1 MLNTEVR
8 INLNDDQ
15 PAPDDTVNENFTANF
30 TVANAEFTQIPES
43 CLVEGV
49 TPQSAI
55 SDDGTELT
63 CNFGE
68 QVEGT
73 ALALQVPLQVKGST
87 GDTVTFDARV
97 GDVNADQLVANIE
110 NPFMMDIDWTNPT
123 AIAQSSGNQRAV
135 QFEWTLYWGE
145 GSDPGPD
152 SVSYN
157 LNAVPSAGSV
167 TSIGNCGPFED
178 ASPSGHP
185 NSGITD
191 PADQVAPFPECNIT
205 GTGANATMTLS
216 GLDYSKT
223 QVPSKDSGGNALPAD
238 RVAIASGK
246 IIVNVTA
253 ANPGNVVLTSSAPEY
268 QAPSG
273 GVANDDPSNNTV
285 DKTWRNPG
293 GWVSTWDR
301 PHTNSGGQPHDDT
314 YRVSQGTEVLS
325 RSYFAEAVTQSN
337 LPANTSLILCHI
349 LDNKYTEYTG
359 ATTAVH
365 PSAEPIPGATIQ
377 YFVGAVPG
385 LNPNQAN
392 YNPGAV
398 SCGDLAGS
406 NPDAGT
412 GWLTTEPAD
421 KSTIKA
427 VRAVMTKGDLQG
439 HIRAL
444 LEVTQTIKPSTPVGT
459 DVWQFS
465 HNFQGGTGWFP
476 AVLPT
481 AGGNTVAQPARYP
494 TTNAH
499 RDLLRVVGL
508 TPNIRKSVDNPSLR
522 VGEEA
527 EFTLAYSANGGTS
540 APETVDDFVIVD
552 KLPAGLTY
560 VEGSATV
567 DPTVTE
573 ENGAQVLTWNLD
585 GVQTN
590 ETQELTYRATAN
602 EKAAPGERLVNS
614 ANATVQGRTSG
625 ESEASVTI
633 SQDGRTIIGKSADQ
647 NFIPNVDGN
656 GSGEGSWTVSLRSD
670 DPFPQS
676 FTDLIDILPYNGDE
690 RGTDFS
696 GNYSVEDVVLSD
708 GGTVYYTTASVNDLS
723 DDPAD
728 ASNGAAGNIDGNTVG
743 WTDTKPADAS
753 SITAIRVIAGELLPS
768 AERSF
773 QVKISTDGA
782 EGGDTY
788 VNRVQGRASHTELV
802 MRISAPTIVSQYY
815 AYDLKKYVM
824 NSAGEWVDAQD
835 ENEAEWPQL
844 APTDTAKYKFV
855 VTNTG
860 QGDLTN
866 IVVSDPLFGDDPV
879 WTIEELASGDS
890 VESEEFEFD
899 LSGTDSEVLR
909 NEACAVTE
917 LPADSSQEE
926 LINPCDEANVL
937 VGGYVFSKTS
947 DPASGSAV
955 KIGDTITYKVQ
966 VKHTG
971 EAPISG
977 ASITD
982 NLEAV
987 LDDADYNDDVQASA
1001 GEAVVEGDTL
1011 TWNGDLAK
1019 GDVVDITYTVTTKDG
1034 GDDVLTNVVTSPD
1047 DRATC
1052 VAAPDENPDCTTEH
1066 FMGGYVFSKTSDPAS
1081 GSAVNLGDT
1090 ITYKVQVKHT
1100 GEAPIS
1106 GASITDNLEAVLD
1119 DADYNDDVQASAGE
1133 AVVEGDTLT
1142 WNGDLAKGDVVDIT
1156 YTVTT
1161 KDGGDDVLTNVVT
1174 SPDDRATCVAAPDEN
1189 PDCTT
1194 EHFMGGYVFSKTS
1207 DPASGSA
1214 VKIGDTITYKVQ
1226 VKHTGEA
1233 PISGASITDNLE
1245 AVLDDADYNDDVQ
1258 ASAGEAVVEGDTLTW
1273 NGDLAK
1279 GDVVDITY
1287 TVTTK
1292 DGGDDVL
1299 TNVVTSPDDRATCVA
1314 APDENPD
1321 CTTEHFMGGYVF
1333 SKTSDPASGS
1343 AVNLGDT
1350 ITYKVQ
1356 VKHTG
1361 EAPISGASIT
1371 DNLEAV
1377 LDDADYNDDVQA
1389 SAGEAVVEGDTLT
1402 WNGDLA
1408 KGDVVDITYTVTT
1421 KDGGDDVLTN
1431 VVTSPDDRAT
1441 CVAAPDENPDC
1452 TTEHFMGGYV
1462 FSKTSDPAS
1471 GSAVNLGDTIT
1482 YKVQVK
1488 HTGEAPIS
1496 GASITDNL
1504 EAVLDDAD
1512 YNDDVQ
1518 ASAGEAVV
1526 EGDTLTWNGD
1536 LAKGDVVDITYTVTT
1551 KDGGDDVLT
1560 NVVTSP
1566 DDRATCVAAPDE
1578 NPDCTTEHFMGG
1590 YVFSKTSDPAS
1601 GSAVKIG
1608 DTITYKVQVKH
1619 TGEAPIS
1626 GASITDN
1633 LEAVLDDADYNDDVQ
1648 ASAGEAV
1655 VEGDTLTWNGDLA
1668 KGDVVDITYTVTT
1681 KDGGDDVLTNVV
1693 TSPDD
1698 RATCVAAPDENPDCT
1713 TEHFM
1718 GGYVF
1723 SKTSDPASGSAV
1735 KIGDTI
1741 TYKVQVKHTG
1751 EAPISGASITDNL
1764 EAVLDDADYNDDV
1777 QASAGEAVVEGDTL
1791 TWNGDLAKGDVV
1803 DITYTVTTK
1812 DGGDDV
1818 LTNVVTSP
1826 DDRATCV
1833 AAPDENP
1840 DCTTEHFMGGY
1851 VFSKTSDPA
1860 SGSAVKIGDTIT
1872 YKVQVKHTGEAPI
1885 SGASI
1890 TDNLEAVL
1898 DDADYNDDVQASAGE
1913 AVVEGDTLTWN
1924 GDLAKGD
1931 VVDITYTV
1939 TTKDG
1944 GDDVLTNV
1952 VTSPDDRATCVAA
1965 PDENPDCTTE
1975 HFMGGYVFSKTS
1987 DPASGSAV
1995 NLGDTITYKV
2005 QVKHTGEAPISGA
2018 SITDNLEAVL
2028 DDADYNDDVQA
2039 SAGEAVV
2046 EGDTLTW
2053 NGDLAKGDVVD
2064 ITYTVTTKDGGDDVL
2079 TNVVTSPDDRATCV
2093 AAPDENPDC
2102 TTEHFM
2108 GGYVFSKTSDPA
2120 SGSAVKIGD
2129 TITYKV
2135 QVKHVGEAPI
2145 SGASITDNLEAVLD
2159 DADYND
2165 DVQASAGE
2173 AVVEGDTLTWNGDLA
2188 KGDVVDIT
2196 YTVTTKDGGDDVLT
2210 NVVTSPDD
2218 RATCVAAPDENPDC
2232 TTEHGIN
2239 EEPTPDP
2246 SEEPTPDPSEEPT
2259 PDPSEEPTPDPS
2271 EEPTPDPSEEPTPDP
2286 SQEPTPDPSQEP
2298 TPDPSQ
2304 EPTPEPSETPKKDE
2318 NLADTGA
2325 QGVLMV
2331 LAGGIVLLAVGTM
2344 VALANKRRRQQH

>member
-1 MLNTEVR
+1 MILALGSTLLGSPALAEPVSEVTVKWASGTPETLTTGQVLNTEVR

-123 AIAQSSGNQRAV
+123 ALAQSPGNQRAV

-167 TSIGNCGPFED
+167 TSIGNCGPFVD
-178 ASPSGHP
+178 AFPSGHP

-273 GVANDDPSNNTV
+273 GVANDDPSNNRV
-285 DKTWRNPG
+285 NKTWLNPG
-293 GWVSTWDR
+293 GWASNWQR
-301 PHTNSGGQPHDDT
+301 PYTNSGGQPLDDT

-325 RSYFAEAVTQSN
+325 VSYFAEAVTQSN
-337 LPANTSLILCHI
+337 RPANTSLILCHI
-349 LDNKYTEYTG
+349 LDNKYTEFTG
-359 ATTAVH
+359 ATTVVH

-385 LNPNQAN
+385 LNPNQTN

-406 NPDAGT
+406 NPGAGT
-412 GWLTTEPAD
+412 GWLTTEPAN

-427 VRAVMTKGDLQG
+427 VRAVMTRGHLQG
-439 HIRAL
+439 HPRAL

-465 HNFQGGTGWFP
+465 HHFQGGTGWAP
-476 AVLPT
+476 AVLPNN
-481 AGGNTVAQPARYP
+481 AGNTVAQPARYP

-625 ESEASVTI
+625 ASVASVTI

-782 EGGDTY
+782 KGGDTY

-879 WTIEELASGDS
+879 WTIDELASGDS

-926 LINPCDEANVL
+926 LINPCDEANVFVL
-937 VGGYVFSKTS
+937 PKLNVEKTS
-947 DPASGSAV
+947 NANADV
-955 KIGDTITYKVQ
+955 KPGDTVSYTVTATNDGPGTY
-966 VKHTG
+966 T
-971 EAPISG
+971 ETAP
-977 ASITD
+977 AVITD
-982 NLEAV
+982 DMTDV
-987 LDDADYNDDVQASA
+987 LDDAVYQDDAVATVDGVAA
-1001 GEAVVEGDTL
+1001 GSINFENPRLV
-1011 TWNGDLAK
+1011 WNGPLAP
-1019 GDVVDITYTVTTKDG
+1019 GESVTIIYTVKLGASGDGNVRNVAFLGDGETPECTTDEQAARICGEVEYPLELPGLHWQKV
-1034 GDDVLTNVVTSPD
+1034 GDDAAATPLAGSEWSLVPLDEDGAQISDKAITVLD
-1047 DRATC
+1047 C
-1052 VAAPDENPDCTTEH
+1052 VADTEADCADQTDQNPAEGGFLVKPLKAGDYQLVETKAPAGFKLLT
-1066 FMGGYVFSKTSDPAS
+1066 DPMNVTISVDNLNAD
-1081 GSAVNLGDT
+1081 GDLDLGD
-1090 ITYKVQVKHT
+1090 IVNEKQNVPAIPLT
-1100 GEAPIS
+1100 G
-1106 GASITDNLEAVLD
+1106 GVGTFSIL
-1119 DADYNDDVQASAGE
+1119 
-1133 AVVEGDTLT
+1133 LT
-1142 WNGDLAKGDVVDIT
+1142 
-1156 YTVTT
+1156 
-1161 KDGGDDVLTNVVT
+1161 
-1174 SPDDRATCVAAPDEN
+1174 
-1189 PDCTT
+1189 
-1194 EHFMGGYVFSKTS
+1194 
-1207 DPASGSA
+1207 
-1214 VKIGDTITYKVQ
+1214 
-1226 VKHTGEA
+1226 
-1233 PISGASITDNLE
+1233 
-1245 AVLDDADYNDDVQ
+1245 
-1258 ASAGEAVVEGDTLTW
+1258 
-1273 NGDLAK
+1273 
-1279 GDVVDITY
+1279 
-1287 TVTTK
+1287 
-1292 DGGDDVL
+1292 
-1299 TNVVTSPDDRATCVA
+1299 
-1314 APDENPD
+1314 
-1321 CTTEHFMGGYVF
+1321 
-1333 SKTSDPASGS
+1333 
-1343 AVNLGDT
+1343 
-1350 ITYKVQ
+1350 
-1356 VKHTG
+1356 
-1361 EAPISGASIT
+1361 
-1371 DNLEAV
+1371 
-1377 LDDADYNDDVQA
+1377 
-1389 SAGEAVVEGDTLT
+1389 
-1402 WNGDLA
+1402 
-1408 KGDVVDITYTVTT
+1408 
-1421 KDGGDDVLTN
+1421 
-1431 VVTSPDDRAT
+1431 
-1441 CVAAPDENPDC
+1441 
-1452 TTEHFMGGYV
+1452 
-1462 FSKTSDPAS
+1462 
-1471 GSAVNLGDTIT
+1471 
-1482 YKVQVK
+1482 
-1488 HTGEAPIS
+1488 
-1496 GASITDNL
+1496 
-1504 EAVLDDAD
+1504 
-1512 YNDDVQ
+1512 
-1518 ASAGEAVV
+1518 
-1526 EGDTLTWNGD
+1526 
-1536 LAKGDVVDITYTVTT
+1536 
-1551 KDGGDDVLT
+1551 
-1560 NVVTSP
+1560 
-1566 DDRATCVAAPDE
+1566 
-1578 NPDCTTEHFMGG
+1578 
-1590 YVFSKTSDPAS
+1590 
-1601 GSAVKIG
+1601 
-1608 DTITYKVQVKH
+1608 
-1619 TGEAPIS
+1619 
-1626 GASITDN
+1626 
-1633 LEAVLDDADYNDDVQ
+1633 
-1648 ASAGEAV
+1648 
-1655 VEGDTLTWNGDLA
+1655 
-1668 KGDVVDITYTVTT
+1668 
-1681 KDGGDDVLTNVV
+1681 
-1693 TSPDD
+1693 
-1698 RATCVAAPDENPDCT
+1698 
-1713 TEHFM
+1713 
-1718 GGYVF
+1718 
-1723 SKTSDPASGSAV
+1723 
-1735 KIGDTI
+1735 
-1741 TYKVQVKHTG
+1741 
-1751 EAPISGASITDNL
+1751 
-1764 EAVLDDADYNDDV
+1764 
-1777 QASAGEAVVEGDTL
+1777 
-1791 TWNGDLAKGDVV
+1791 
-1803 DITYTVTTK
+1803 
-1812 DGGDDV
+1812 
-1818 LTNVVTSP
+1818 
-1826 DDRATCV
+1826 
-1833 AAPDENP
+1833 
-1840 DCTTEHFMGGY
+1840 
-1851 VFSKTSDPA
+1851 
-1860 SGSAVKIGDTIT
+1860 
-1872 YKVQVKHTGEAPI
+1872 
-1885 SGASI
+1885 
-1890 TDNLEAVL
+1890 
-1898 DDADYNDDVQASAGE
+1898 
-1913 AVVEGDTLTWN
+1913 
-1924 GDLAKGD
+1924 
-1931 VVDITYTV
+1931 
-1939 TTKDG
+1939 
-1944 GDDVLTNV
+1944 
-1952 VTSPDDRATCVAA
+1952 
-1965 PDENPDCTTE
+1965 
-1975 HFMGGYVFSKTS
+1975 
-1987 DPASGSAV
+1987 
-1995 NLGDTITYKV
+1995 
-2005 QVKHTGEAPISGA
+2005 
-2018 SITDNLEAVL
+2018 
-2028 DDADYNDDVQA
+2028 
-2039 SAGEAVV
+2039 
-2046 EGDTLTW
+2046 
-2053 NGDLAKGDVVD
+2053 
-2064 ITYTVTTKDGGDDVL
+2064 
-2079 TNVVTSPDDRATCV
+2079 
-2093 AAPDENPDC
+2093 
-2102 TTEHFM
+2102 
-2108 GGYVFSKTSDPA
+2108 
-2120 SGSAVKIGD
+2120 
-2129 TITYKV
+2129 
-2135 QVKHVGEAPI
+2135 
-2145 SGASITDNLEAVLD
+2145 
-2159 DADYND
+2159 
-2165 DVQASAGE
+2165 
-2173 AVVEGDTLTWNGDLA
+2173 
-2188 KGDVVDIT
+2188 
-2196 YTVTTKDGGDDVLT
+2196 
-2210 NVVTSPDD
+2210 
-2218 RATCVAAPDENPDC
+2218 
-2232 TTEHGIN
+2232 
-2239 EEPTPDP
+2239 
-2246 SEEPTPDPSEEPT
+2246 
-2259 PDPSEEPTPDPS
+2259 
-2271 EEPTPDPSEEPTPDP
+2271 
-2286 SQEPTPDPSQEP
+2286 
-2298 TPDPSQ
+2298 
-2304 EPTPEPSETPKKDE
+2304 
-2318 NLADTGA
+2318 
-2325 QGVLMV
+2325 
-2331 LAGGIVLLAVGTM
+2331 AGGIMLAAAVLLIVRA
-2344 VALANKRRRQQH
+2344 RRLRLTEADGVDLLN